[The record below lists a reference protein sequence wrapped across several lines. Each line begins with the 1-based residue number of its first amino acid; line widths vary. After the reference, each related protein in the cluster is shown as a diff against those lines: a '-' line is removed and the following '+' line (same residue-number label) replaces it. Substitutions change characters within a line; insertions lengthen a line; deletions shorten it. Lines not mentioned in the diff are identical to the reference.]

1 MVLPKTTHPE
11 RLMENANLDSIQ
23 LPDDDMESL
32 SALDEMLVTDW

>member
-11 RLMENANLDSIQ
+11 RLAENASLDLIHIS
-23 LPDDDMESL
+23 DDDIEAL